1 MKNPPLLPSYPLHDL
16 RELVFKA
23 AQRKPDKAALKSKTK
38 GVWTSTT
45 YAQLREQVEHMATF
59 YFECGLKAGER
70 IGILSENRTEW
81 CIAYLAAVASGMT
94 ALPIDKD
101 LKPREVR
108 HILKFAEAAL
118 LVCGG
123 EFAAALEDVRGDIET
138 LEKVVSM
145 EEEKGVADLSFPEA
159 LEIGYQALEE
169 GSQAFAQAQ
178 VSPDDV
184 AAIIFT
190 SGTTGNP
197 KGVMLTHGNIA
208 ADIKATSEYV
218 SIAGEEDVLLSVLPL
233 HHTYECTGGFLM
245 VLYQGSTVCHA
256 ENLRRIAENM
266 AETRTTIMLG
276 VPLLFEMIYRR
287 IEEGLR
293 KKGEG
298 KIRTAKKVASFTER
312 FLGWNIRRRL
322 FKELHQRFGGKL
334 RLLISG
340 GAAIDPAVSKGF
352 RELGIDFIQGYGMT
366 EAAPIV
372 AVNRVNCFRDAAAG
386 IPLPGVEVKIEKGE
400 ICVRGDIVM
409 KGYYRNPEAT
419 AETIIDGWLHTGDL
433 GYLEDGFVYINGR
446 KKSVIVTPN
455 GKNVYPEELE
465 TALNQSPYILE
476 SLVWGGPE
484 EDPSQVE
491 VQAIVVPDSEGFDQE
506 FGASSYDDDKVQQ
519 VISAEIKRICM
530 DMANYKKIKKFTL
543 RQEEFEKTTTKKIK
557 RFLYTGR
564 PQAVATEGA
573 KR

>member
-1 MKNPPLLPSYPLHDL
+1 MNNPPLLPSYPLSDL
-16 RELVFKA
+16 RQLVQEAARRKPRKA
-23 AQRKPDKAALKSKTK
+23 AIKSKKK
-38 GVWTSTT
+38 GVWTALNYS
-45 YAQLREQVEHMATF
+45 QLLETVEHLATY
-59 YFECGLKAGER
+59 YFECGLQKGDRVAV
-70 IGILSENRTEW
+70 LSENRSEW
-81 CIAYLAAVASGMT
+81 CVAYLAAVASGMV

-101 LKPREVR
+101 LKPREIR
-108 HILKFAEAAL
+108 HILKFAQARL

-123 EFAAALEDVRGDIET
+123 DHASALEDVLPDIKSLVKT
-138 LEKVVSM
+138 VSM
-145 EEEKGVADLSFPEA
+145 EEEKGSADAAYPEA
-159 LEIGYQALEE
+159 LEIGYQALQE
-169 GSQAFAQAQ
+169 GNQAFQR
-178 VSPDDV
+178 VGVEPDDL

-197 KGVMLTHGNIA
+197 KGVMLTHRNIA

-218 SIAGEEDVLLSVLPL
+218 SIAGEDDVLLSVLPL

-256 ENLRRIAENM
+256 ENLRRIPENL
-266 AETRTTIMLG
+266 AETKTTIMLG
-276 VPLLFEMIYRR
+276 VPLLFEMLYRR

-298 KIRTAKKVASFTER
+298 KIRTVKKLASFTER
-312 FLGWNIRRRL
+312 FLGWNIRRRI
-322 FKELHQRFGGKL
+322 FKELHQRFGGQL
-334 RLLISG
+334 RLFISG
-340 GAAIDPAVSKGF
+340 GAAIDPSVSKGF

-366 EAAPIV
+366 EAAPII

-386 IPLPGVEVKIEKGE
+386 IPLPGVEVKIDDDE
-400 ICVRGDIVM
+400 ICVRGEIVM
-409 KGYYRNPEAT
+409 KGYYENDEAT
-419 AETIIDGWLHTGDL
+419 AETIQDGWLRTGDL
-433 GYLEDGFVYINGR
+433 GYLEDGFLYINGR

-465 TALNQSPYILE
+465 AALNRSPFILE

-484 EDPSQVE
+484 EDPSKVE
-491 VQAIVVPDSEGFDQE
+491 VQAIVVPDSEAFDGE
-506 FGASSYDDDKVQQ
+506 FGASSYSDDKIHE
-519 VISAEIKRICM
+519 VISGEIKGICK

-564 PQAVATEGA
+564 PRAVAAESIEQ
-573 KR
+573 